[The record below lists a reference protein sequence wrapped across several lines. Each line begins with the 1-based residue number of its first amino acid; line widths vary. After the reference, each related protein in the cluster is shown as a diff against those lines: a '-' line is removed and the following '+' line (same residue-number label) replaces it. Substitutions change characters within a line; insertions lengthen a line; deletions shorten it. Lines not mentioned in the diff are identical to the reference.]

1 MLDNCHT
8 KTINQFS
15 LLVGYNPVFQ
25 KTNKCSDW
33 SRVDYYRIRMRSL
46 YFEWPNNNI
55 DSAAIEAVQQ
65 AMGSSPFLPRLRHI
79 ILEGPFIFELGIF
92 NYSPVLAT
100 ILKNTIVS
108 ITFFST
114 TLLPLA
120 LNLSCYS

>member
-1 MLDNCHT
+1 
-8 KTINQFS
+8 
-15 LLVGYNPVFQ
+15 
-25 KTNKCSDW
+25 
-33 SRVDYYRIRMRSL
+33 MRSL
-46 YFEWPNNNI
+46 YFEWPNNNT

-65 AMGSSPFLPRLRHI
+65 AMGSSPFLPRLQHI
-79 ILEGPFIFELGIF
+79 ILEGPFIFKLGIF

-100 ILKNTIVS
+100 ILKNTIVN